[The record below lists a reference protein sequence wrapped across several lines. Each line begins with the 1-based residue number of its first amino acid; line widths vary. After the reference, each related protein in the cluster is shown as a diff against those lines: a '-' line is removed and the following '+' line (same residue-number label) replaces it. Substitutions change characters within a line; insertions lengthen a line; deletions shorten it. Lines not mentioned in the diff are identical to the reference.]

1 MKKLRGLWREAFG
14 DTERYMDFYFQTKAD
29 RSSVFADFEGE
40 ELASMAF
47 FTPYEGYYKGEKRTL
62 EYIVG
67 VATAEKY
74 RHNHRMKRLLEKA
87 ISERREN
94 GVDIVFLSPENPE
107 VYKSLGFVPTYDR
120 MTTTALGQGEQRYQI
135 LLWEELQDCQ
145 KKKVSD
151 WAEKRLK
158 AECFD
163 LYLNHSPAYYDE
175 VDKELHALE
184 GELVTFWQEQ
194 EPAAVCHVIRE
205 EEVPEVTELILRRKN
220 TEDVLQTLL
229 YYLKTGRVDV
239 EDSYFIAPS
248 NKAWVVQTPQKK
260 PMIMYRFT
268 DEREAEPIRC
278 YINDIT

>member
-14 DTERYMDFYFQTKAD
+14 DTERYMDFYFQTKAG
-29 RSSVFADFEGE
+29 RSKVFADFEGE

-47 FTPYEGYYKGEKRTL
+47 FTPYEGYYRGEKRTL

-74 RHNHRMKRLLEKA
+74 RHNHRMKRLLQNA
-87 ISERREN
+87 ISESREK
-94 GVDIVFLSPENPE
+94 GADIVFLSPENPE
-107 VYKSLGFVPTYDR
+107 VYKSLGFIPAYHR
-120 MTTTALGQGEQRYQI
+120 TTTSVKGQGEQRYQI
-135 LLWEELQDCQ
+135 HLWEELQDCQ

-163 LYLNHSPAYYDE
+163 LYLEHSPSYYDE

-184 GELVTFWQEQ
+184 GELVTFWHNQ
-194 EPAAVCHVIRE
+194 EPMAVCNIIRE
-205 EEVPEVTELILRRKN
+205 EEVPEVTELILCSEN
-220 TEDVLQTLL
+220 TEDVLKTLL
-229 YYLKTGRVDV
+229 YYLKTGKATV
-239 EDSYFIAPS
+239 EDSYFIAPL
-248 NKAWVVQTPQKK
+248 NQEWIVRTPQNK

>member
-1 MKKLRGLWREAFG
+1 MKELRKLWREAFG
-14 DTERYMDFYFQTKAD
+14 DTERYMDFYFQTKAG
-29 RSSVFADFEGE
+29 RSSVYTDYEGA

-47 FTPYEGYYKGEKRTL
+47 FTPYVGYYKGEKRTM
-62 EYIVG
+62 EYVVG

-74 RHNHRMKRLLEKA
+74 RHNHRMKRLLQNA
-87 ISERREN
+87 ISDRREN
-94 GVDIVFLSPENPE
+94 GVDMVFLSPENPE
-107 VYKSLGFVPTYDR
+107 VYKSLGFVPSYHR
-120 MTTTALGQGEQRYQI
+120 VTTTVTGQGEQRYQI
-135 LLWEELQDCQ
+135 ALWEELQDCQ
-145 KKKVSD
+145 KKKVSQ

-163 LYLNHSPAYYDE
+163 LYLRHSPAYYDE

-194 EPAAVCHVIRE
+194 EPVAVCHVIRE
-205 EEVPEVTELILRRKN
+205 EEVPEVTELILCGEN

-229 YYLKTGRVDV
+229 YYLQTGKVNV
-239 EDSYFIAPS
+239 EDSYFIAPL
-248 NKAWVVQTPQKK
+248 NQEWIVQVPQNK